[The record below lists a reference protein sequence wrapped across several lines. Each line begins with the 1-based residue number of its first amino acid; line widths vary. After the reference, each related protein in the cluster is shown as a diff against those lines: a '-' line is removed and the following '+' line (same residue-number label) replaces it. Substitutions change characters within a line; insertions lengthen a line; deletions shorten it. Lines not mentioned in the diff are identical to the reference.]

1 MLVIMLMM
9 YFPILAQTNEMNL
22 QNIEKTK
29 EGWLL
34 TDEQMVSLANHIKEL
49 KGYKEKS
56 ERQADLIDEYELQM
70 ANYKEQLKK
79 EQEQNNFER
88 FDDTLTGAGLASLI
102 ILIAGASN

>member
-1 MLVIMLMM
+1 
-9 YFPILAQTNEMNL
+9 
-22 QNIEKTK
+22 
-29 EGWLL
+29 
-34 TDEQMVSLANHIKEL
+34 
-49 KGYKEKS
+49 
-56 ERQADLIDEYELQM
+56 LIDEYELQM